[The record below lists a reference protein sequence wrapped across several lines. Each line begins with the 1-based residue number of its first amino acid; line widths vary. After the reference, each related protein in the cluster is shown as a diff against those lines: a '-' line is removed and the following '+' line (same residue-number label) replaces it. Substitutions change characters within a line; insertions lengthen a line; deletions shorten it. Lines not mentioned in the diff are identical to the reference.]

1 MPLSAEEREKERI
14 KEMLKG
20 NLFPCLRA
28 RSSFARRNADFLKD
42 HPLGRSDK
50 SKGFEGKMIYLPFA
64 EQLAVGLLYD
74 EGETYKYVRD
84 VELFNWKLSIKG
96 AMDIATV
103 NLERISPPDFRQI
116 QPGISLYVA
125 AWPDEHTAARLILPE
140 IFTRLPIV
148 GEVIVMAPSADRI
161 LVADSS
167 DTNAIMLLFEISASL
182 WQEPR
187 PIPMQPMILRNGAW
201 ADFELPVEHPC
212 YFEWRLF
219 ALAALNLAYEQDAER
234 IAVETKDTIFAGT
247 LEVVQD
253 IANGGIYTKS
263 IVPEGRRSSLPC
275 ADYLEFFRQ
284 SANGQYESLA
294 VCSLAKAREILEGR
308 MEDDAEAYPPRVTI
322 KSFPD
327 SSQILRLGFEK
338 ESTLPAWEPP
348 PALPESPLAEEE
360 ADEIEPE
367 QELEKI
373 EEPNKGSNL

>member
-1 MPLSAEEREKERI
+1 MNPTAEERERERV

-64 EQLAVGLLYD
+64 DQLAVGLLYD
-74 EGETYKYVRD
+74 EGDTYKYVRD

-116 QPGISLYVA
+116 QQGISLYVA
-125 AWPDEHTAARLILPE
+125 SWPDEHTAARLILPE

-201 ADFELPVEHPC
+201 ADFALPSDHPC

-219 ALAALNLAYEQDAER
+219 ALAALNLAYEQEAER
-234 IAVETKDTIFAGT
+234 ISVETKDAVFAGT

-253 IANGGIYTKS
+253 ITNGGIYTKC
-263 IVPEGRRSSLPC
+263 IVPEGRRSSLPR

-284 SANGQYESLA
+284 SANGQYESLG
-294 VCSLAKAREILEGR
+294 VCSLAKAREIMEGR
-308 MEDDAEAYPPRVTI
+308 MEDDPDAYPPRVTI

-327 SSQILRLGFEK
+327 TAQIMRLGFEK

-348 PALPESPLAEEE
+348 PAPVEEVGEELEEDQEE
-360 ADEIEPE
+360 AIN
-367 QELEKI
+367 Q
-373 EEPNKGSNL
+373 EEPARQQEPNI